1 MRKVKRADQPLSQED
16 AQLLAQALAQVIPL
30 KGRQRV
36 VHRTPVPRVNPT
48 RRQHAAEM
56 SAVDLPL
63 SDGVARDPADVLESF
78 QRPGVSGEI
87 LRRLKRESPKIRE
100 SLDLHGL
107 NREQARLAVGHFIQ
121 TAASQGIKRV
131 RIIHGQGFGSSLGA
145 GLLRQQ
151 TRHWLTQIHEVLAFV
166 GAPAQDG
173 GKGAVLVLLR
183 TPKLSDHG

>member
-1 MRKVKRADQPLSQED
+1 MRKVKRADQPLSPED

-36 VHRTPVPRVNPT
+36 LHQTPIPQVSPNRRRNATETPV
-48 RRQHAAEM
+48 AG
-56 SAVDLPL
+56 LPL
-63 SDGVARDPADVLESF
+63 SDGAVVDPTDVLESF

-121 TAASQGIKRV
+121 NAANQGIKRV

-151 TRHWLTQIHEVLAFV
+151 TRHWLTQIQEVLAFA
-166 GAPAQDG
+166 GAPNHDG

-183 TPKLSDHG
+183 TPKISDHR

>member
-1 MRKVKRADQPLSQED
+1 MRKDKRADQPLSQED

-36 VHRTPVPRVNPT
+36 LHETPAPQTSPN
-48 RRQHAAEM
+48 RRRHAAEM
-56 SAVDLPL
+56 PVASLPL
-63 SDGVARDPADVLESF
+63 SDGAAMDPSDVLESF
-78 QRPGVSGEI
+78 QRPGVSGEV
-87 LRRLKRESPKIRE
+87 LRRLKRESIKIRE

-121 TAASQGIKRV
+121 SAASQGIKRV

-166 GAPAQDG
+166 GAPNQDG

-183 TPKLSDHG
+183 TPKISDHG